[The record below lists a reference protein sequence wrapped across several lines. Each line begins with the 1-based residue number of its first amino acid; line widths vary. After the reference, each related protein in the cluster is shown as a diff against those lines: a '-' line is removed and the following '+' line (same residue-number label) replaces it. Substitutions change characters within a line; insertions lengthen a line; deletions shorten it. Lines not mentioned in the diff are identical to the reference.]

1 MTEKID
7 QFLAGAN
14 PATPCLV
21 VDLDRVAENY
31 RTMAAMLP
39 WGEIFY
45 AVKAN
50 PAPAVLEALA
60 ALGASFDAAS
70 PAEIAACVAAGVAV
84 DRISYGNTV
93 KKASD
98 IAFAAEHG
106 VDLFAFDSVGEID
119 KLAAHAPGARV
130 VCRIVVS
137 NDGARWPLTRKFG
150 CDPAEA
156 VGLLRHAAAAGLQ
169 PAGLSFH
176 AGSQQTEAARWCEA
190 VALCADI
197 FAEAGAAGLSLDI
210 LNLGGGF
217 PVPYGDG
224 DVPGPARVFSEIDA
238 ALATAFGPDRPRIMI
253 EPGRAIVA
261 DAGVIRSEVILVAER
276 VFDTTERWVYL
287 DVGRYGGLAESEG
300 EAIRYRMTA
309 PGHDG
314 PAGPVVVA
322 GPTCDSHDVMYE
334 NTMCELPLALTPGDL
349 VDLHDTGAYTSTYAS
364 VGFNGFAPLAE
375 HYI

>member
-1 MTEKID
+1 MNEKTD
-7 QFLAGAN
+7 RYFDLVQTR
-14 PATPCLV
+14 TPCLV

-31 RTMAAMLP
+31 ARMAEMVP
-39 WGEIFY
+39 WAELFY

-50 PAPAVLEALA
+50 PAAQIIERLA
-60 ALGASFDAAS
+60 GLGAAFDAAS
-70 PAEIAACVAAGVAV
+70 PAEVVACLEAGVSP

-93 KKASD
+93 KKPSD
-98 IAFAAEHG
+98 ISTAVEGG
-106 VDLFAFDSVGEID
+106 VDLFAFDSVGEIE
-119 KLAAHAPGARV
+119 KLAASAPGSSV

-150 CDPAEA
+150 CNPDEA
-156 VGLLRHAAAAGLQ
+156 VELLTRAGEAGLR

-176 AGSQQTEAARWCEA
+176 VGSQQTDPARWCEA
-190 VALCADI
+190 VGLCGEL
-197 FAEAGAAGLSLDI
+197 FARASGAGISLGI

-224 DVPGPARVFSEIDA
+224 AVPAPETVFDAIDRSLDA
-238 ALATAFGPDRPRIMI
+238 AFPGVRPRVIL

-276 VFDTTERWVYL
+276 AYDTTERWVYL

-300 EAIRYRMTA
+300 EAIRYRIEA
-309 PGHDG
+309 FGRDG
-314 PAGPVVVA
+314 PNGPVVVA

-334 NTMCELPLALTPGDL
+334 NAMCVLPLSLQAGDI
-349 VDLHDTGAYTSTYAS
+349 VTLHDTGAYTSTYAS
-364 VGFNGFAPLAE
+364 VGFNGFAPLEE

>member
-1 MTEKID
+1 MNEKTD
-7 QFLAGAN
+7 LYFDNVQTR
-14 PATPCLV
+14 TPCLV

-31 RTMAAMLP
+31 ARMARMVP
-39 WGEIFY
+39 WAEIFY

-50 PAPAVLEALA
+50 PAAQIIERLA
-60 ALGASFDAAS
+60 GLGAAFDAAS
-70 PAEIAACVAAGVAV
+70 PAEVVACLEAGVSP

-93 KKASD
+93 KKPSD
-98 IAFAAEHG
+98 ISTAVEGG

-119 KLAAHAPGARV
+119 KLAATAPGSSA

-150 CDPAEA
+150 CNPDEA
-156 VGLLRHAAAAGLQ
+156 VELLTRARDAGLR

-176 AGSQQTEAARWCEA
+176 VGSQQTHPARWCEA
-190 VALCADI
+190 VSLCGEL
-197 FAEAGAAGLSLDI
+197 FARASGAGISLDI

-217 PVPYGDG
+217 PVSYGDG
-224 DVPGPARVFSEIDA
+224 AVPAPETVFDAIDRSLDVAFPG
-238 ALATAFGPDRPRIMI
+238 TRPRVIL

-261 DAGVIRSEVILVAER
+261 DAGVIRSAVILVAER
-276 VFDTTERWVYL
+276 AYNTTERWVYL

-300 EAIRYRMTA
+300 EAIRYRIEA
-309 PGHDG
+309 VGCDG
-314 PAGPVVVA
+314 PTGPVVVA

-334 NTMCELPLALTPGDL
+334 NAMCMLPLALKAGDI
-349 VDLHDTGAYTSTYAS
+349 VTLHDSGAYTSTYAS
-364 VGFNGFAPLAE
+364 VGFNGFAPLEE